1 MKNKISIIPIT
12 MLVILLIIV
21 LVGCSPFFVG
31 LDGNN
36 TSNNSNPTSPDNT
49 NNQSPVIAPPA
60 DYNITIKQGNPLPED
75 GYSFPDLVESVENSV
90 VSIYVADGNRKSA
103 GSAVFYAES
112 DTQGTPPLLVTCAH
126 VIDYALTTNTNAKIT
141 AIIHDG
147 TEVECKIVGA
157 DDEEDLAVLTIT
169 DSEDFQSIEGKYS
182 SVKLRPKDN
191 NIRTGETV
199 FAIGNP
205 LGTLGGSVTKG
216 IISGKERVINMDG
229 VSMNLLQ
236 IDVAVNQGN
245 SGGALFDIAGNLIG
259 IVNAKSI
266 GEGVEG
272 IGYAIHIDDVNRI
285 SQSIIETSGKAG
297 YNNLGYVEGKVRL
310 GVTVQIPKGQTSPYK
325 YVILSLNPYG
335 TVAAYNANVVENDK
349 IIKENDYI
357 TSIRKKDEPT
367 PIVFSQLNTLG
378 DFIKTLHVG
387 DQIVITVERVE
398 RPGLVTNQFSVEL
411 TMQQYV
417 YGHTP

>member
-31 LDGNN
+31 LDDNN
-36 TSNNSNPTSPDNT
+36 TSNNSNQTSSPDNT
-49 NNQSPVIAPPA
+49 NNQSSVIAPPA
-60 DYNITIKQGNPLPED
+60 NYNITIKQGNPLPED
-75 GYSFPDLVESVENSV
+75 GYSFPDIVESVEKSV

-103 GSAVFYAES
+103 GSAVFYTES
-112 DTQGTPPLLVTCAH
+112 ETPGTPPLLVTCAH
-126 VIDYALTTNTNAKIT
+126 VIDYALTTNINAKIK

-157 DDEEDLAVLTIT
+157 DDEEDLAVLTI
-169 DSEDFQSIEGKYS
+169 DSEDLQSIEGKYS
-182 SVKLRPKDN
+182 SVKLRPEDS

-272 IGYAIHIDDVNRI
+272 IGYAIHINDVNRV
-285 SQSIIETSGKAG
+285 SQSIITTSGKAE

-325 YVILSLNPYG
+325 YVIISLNPYG
-335 TVAAYNANVVENDK
+335 TVTAYNANVVENDK

-367 PIVFSQLNTLG
+367 PIVFNQLNTLG

-387 DQIVITVERVE
+387 DQIVITVE

>member
-31 LDGNN
+31 LDDNN
-36 TSNNSNPTSPDNT
+36 TSNNSNQTSSPDNT
-49 NNQSPVIAPPA
+49 NNQSSVIAPPA
-60 DYNITIKQGNPLPED
+60 NYNITIKQGNPLPED
-75 GYSFPDLVESVENSV
+75 GYSFPDIVESVEKSV

-103 GSAVFYAES
+103 GSAVFYTES
-112 DTQGTPPLLVTCAH
+112 ETPGTPPLLVTCAH
-126 VIDYALTTNTNAKIT
+126 VIDYALTTNINAKIK

-157 DDEEDLAVLTIT
+157 DDEEDLAVLTI
-169 DSEDFQSIEGKYS
+169 DSEDLQSIEGKYS
-182 SVKLRPKDN
+182 SVKLRPEDS

-272 IGYAIHIDDVNRI
+272 IGYAIHIDDVNRV
-285 SQSIIETSGKAG
+285 SQSIITTSGKAE

-325 YVILSLNPYG
+325 YVIISLNPYG
-335 TVAAYNANVVENDK
+335 TVTAYNANVVENDK

-367 PIVFSQLNTLG
+367 PIVFNQLNTLG

-387 DQIVITVERVE
+387 DQIVITVE

>member
-31 LDGNN
+31 LDDNN
-36 TSNNSNPTSPDNT
+36 TSNNSNQTSSPDNT
-49 NNQSPVIAPPA
+49 NNQSSVIAPPA
-60 DYNITIKQGNPLPED
+60 NYNITIKQGNPLPED
-75 GYSFPDLVESVENSV
+75 GYSFPDIVESVEKSV

-103 GSAVFYAES
+103 GSAVFYTES
-112 DTQGTPPLLVTCAH
+112 ETPGTPPLLVTCAH
-126 VIDYALTTNTNAKIT
+126 VIDYALTTNINAKIK

-157 DDEEDLAVLTIT
+157 DDEEDLAVLTI
-169 DSEDFQSIEGKYS
+169 DSEDLQSIEGKYS
-182 SVKLRPKDN
+182 SVKLRPEDS

-272 IGYAIHIDDVNRI
+272 IGYAIHINDVNRV
-285 SQSIIETSGKAG
+285 SQSIITTSGKAE
-297 YNNLGYVEGKVRL
+297 YNNLGYVEDKVRL

-325 YVILSLNPYG
+325 YVIISLNPYG
-335 TVAAYNANVVENDK
+335 TVTAYNANVVENDK

-367 PIVFSQLNTLG
+367 PIVFNQLNTLG

-387 DQIVITVERVE
+387 DQIVITVE

>member
-31 LDGNN
+31 LDDNN
-36 TSNNSNPTSPDNT
+36 TSNNSNQTSSPDNT
-49 NNQSPVIAPPA
+49 NNQSSVIAPPA
-60 DYNITIKQGNPLPED
+60 NYNITIKQGNPLPED
-75 GYSFPDLVESVENSV
+75 GYSFPDIVESVEKSV

-103 GSAVFYAES
+103 GSAVFYTES
-112 DTQGTPPLLVTCAH
+112 ETPGTPPLLVTCAH
-126 VIDYALTTNTNAKIT
+126 VIDYALTTNINAKIK

-157 DDEEDLAVLTIT
+157 DDEEDLAVLTI
-169 DSEDFQSIEGKYS
+169 DSEDLQSIEGKYS
-182 SVKLRPKDN
+182 SVKLRPEDS

-272 IGYAIHIDDVNRI
+272 IGYAIHINDVNRI
-285 SQSIIETSGKAG
+285 SQSIITTSGKAE

-325 YVILSLNPYG
+325 YVIISLNPYG
-335 TVAAYNANVVENDK
+335 TVTAYNANVVENDK

-367 PIVFSQLNTLG
+367 PIVFNQLNTLG

-387 DQIVITVERVE
+387 DQIVITVE

>member
-31 LDGNN
+31 LDDNN
-36 TSNNSNPTSPDNT
+36 TSNNSNQTSSPDNT
-49 NNQSPVIAPPA
+49 NNQSSVIAPPA
-60 DYNITIKQGNPLPED
+60 NYNITIKQGNPLPED
-75 GYSFPDLVESVENSV
+75 GYSFPDIVESVEKSV

-103 GSAVFYAES
+103 GSAVFYTES
-112 DTQGTPPLLVTCAH
+112 ETPGTPPLLVTCAH
-126 VIDYALTTNTNAKIT
+126 VIDYALTTNINAKIK

-157 DDEEDLAVLTIT
+157 DDEEDLAVLTI
-169 DSEDFQSIEGKYS
+169 DSEDLQSIEGKYS
-182 SVKLRPKDN
+182 SVKLRPEDS

-272 IGYAIHIDDVNRI
+272 IGYAIHINDVNRV
-285 SQSIIETSGKAG
+285 SQSIITTSGKAE

-325 YVILSLNPYG
+325 YIIISLNPYG
-335 TVAAYNANVVENDK
+335 TVTAYNANVVENDK

-367 PIVFSQLNTLG
+367 PIVFNQLNTLG

-387 DQIVITVERVE
+387 DQIVITVE